1 MTSGRAKTE
10 QEHIELARKF
20 LQDSQEEFD
29 SGDELQGSEKLWGA
43 TCQAVTAVA
52 KRRGWRF
59 GKSNHRANVVDRLV
73 EEYNDTSLDAEFSV
87 AEKFHANFYHDF
99 MEDYEI
105 VRGRQTVSRFVHR
118 IIEIAET
125 E

>member
-1 MTSGRAKTE
+1 M

-20 LQDSQEEFD
+20 LLDSDQEFD

-52 KRRGWRF
+52 KQRGWRF
-59 GKSNHRANVVDRLV
+59 GKSNHRSHVVERLV
-73 EEYNDTSLDAEFSV
+73 EESNETLLEAEFAV
-87 AEKFHANFYHDF
+87 AQKFHANFYHDF
-99 MEDYEI
+99 MEEYEI
-105 VRGRQTVSRFVHR
+105 ASGRPIVSRFVHR

>member
-1 MTSGRAKTE
+1 MTSRRAKTV
-10 QEHIELARKF
+10 QEHIDLARKF
-20 LQDSQEEFD
+20 LRDSEEEFN

-59 GKSNHRANVVDRLV
+59 GKSNHRSHVVDRLV
-73 EEYNDTSLDAEFSV
+73 EESDDTSLGTEFSV

-99 MEDYEI
+99 MEDYEM
-105 VRGRQTVSRFVHR
+105 VRDRPTASRFVNR
-118 IIEIAET
+118 MIEIAET

>member
-105 VRGRQTVSRFVHR
+105 VRDRQTVCRFVHR

>member
-1 MTSGRAKTE
+1 MGRNLRKPSRPSPSDEVGAS
-10 QEHIELARKF
+10 AR
-20 LQDSQEEFD
+20 
-29 SGDELQGSEKLWGA
+29 
-43 TCQAVTAVA
+43 VTTG
-52 KRRGWRF
+52 R
-59 GKSNHRANVVDRLV
+59 HVVERLV
-73 EEYNDTSLDAEFSV
+73 KESNETMLEAEFAV

-105 VRGRQTVSRFVHR
+105 VQRPPDTVSRFVHR

>member
-1 MTSGRAKTE
+1 MTSGRAKTV

-20 LQDSQEEFD
+20 LRDSEQEFD

-59 GKSNHRANVVDRLV
+59 GKSNHRSHVVERLV
-73 EEYNDTSLDAEFSV
+73 EESNETMLEAEFAV
-87 AEKFHANFYHDF
+87 AQKFHANFYHDF
-99 MEDYEI
+99 MEEYEI
-105 VRGRQTVSRFVHR
+105 ASGRPIVSRFVHR

>member
-1 MTSGRAKTE
+1 MTSGRTKTV
-10 QEHIELARKF
+10 QEHIELAQNFSR
-20 LQDSQEEFD
+20 DSDQEFD

-52 KRRGWRF
+52 KRRGWCF
-59 GKSNHRANVVDRLV
+59 GKSNHRSHVVERLV
-73 EEYNDTSLDAEFSV
+73 EESNETMLEAEFAV
-87 AEKFHANFYHDF
+87 AQKFHANFYHDF
-99 MEDYEI
+99 MEEYEI
-105 VRGRQTVSRFVHR
+105 ASGRPIVSRFVHR

>member
-1 MTSGRAKTE
+1 MTSGRAKTV

-20 LQDSQEEFD
+20 LRDSEQEFD

-43 TCQAVTAVA
+43 TSQAVTAVA

-59 GKSNHRANVVDRLV
+59 GKSNHRAHVVDRLV

-105 VRGRQTVSRFVHR
+105 VRDRPTVSRFVHR
-118 IIEIAET
+118 MIEIAET

>member
-1 MTSGRAKTE
+1 MTSGRAKTV
-10 QEHIELARKF
+10 QEHIELSRKF
-20 LQDSQEEFD
+20 LRDADQEFD

-43 TCQAVTAVA
+43 TCQAATAVA

-59 GKSNHRANVVDRLV
+59 GKSNHRARVVDRLV
-73 EEYNDTSLDAEFSV
+73 EESDEITLDFGFAV
-87 AEKFHANFYHDF
+87 AQKFHANFYHDF

-105 VRGRQTVSRFVHR
+105 VRGRPLVSQFVNR
-118 IIEIAET
+118 MIEIAET

>member
-1 MTSGRAKTE
+1 M

-20 LQDSQEEFD
+20 LRDSEQEFD

-43 TCQAVTAVA
+43 TSQAVTAVA

-59 GKSNHRANVVDRLV
+59 GKSNHRGRVVDRLV
-73 EEYNDTSLDAEFSV
+73 EESDETVLEAEFAV
-87 AEKFHANFYHDF
+87 AQKFHANFYHDF
-99 MEDYEI
+99 MEEYEI
-105 VRGRQTVSRFVHR
+105 VSGRPIVSRFVHR
-118 IIEIAET
+118 MIEIAET